1 MKKLYRVHIILLVA
15 LMMLCGFAQADG
27 IVPYADS
34 EFDSAS
40 ASLSTRKDVSFS
52 CETYETKA
60 LIQVTG
66 VWLQRKVDGKWK
78 YERSLP
84 APSKKATNTISY
96 AALMD
101 YSDKIGSGTFR
112 VGFIVD
118 ADGHSITRY
127 SNERTF

>member
-1 MKKLYRVHIILLVA
+1 MKKISQICIAAMLI
-15 LMMLCGFAQADG
+15 MTMLCGLAQASS
-27 IVPYADS
+27 IVPYSDS
-34 EFDSAS
+34 EFDSAM

-52 CETYETKA
+52 CMTYDEKGS
-60 LIQVTG
+60 IRVTG
-66 VWLQRKVDGKWK
+66 VWLQRKEDGKWK

-84 APSKKATNTISY
+84 APSVVANNTRIY
-96 AALMD
+96 GALMD